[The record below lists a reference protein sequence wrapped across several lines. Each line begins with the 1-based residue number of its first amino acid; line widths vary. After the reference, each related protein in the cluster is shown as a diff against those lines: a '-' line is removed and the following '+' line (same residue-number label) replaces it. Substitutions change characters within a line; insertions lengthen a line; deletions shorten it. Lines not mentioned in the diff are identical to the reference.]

1 MAIINRVLP
10 PLNGRM
16 QTERPYVDDM
26 FDPLFNEAVR
36 NYYNGLYGNRALGIA
51 AGYAD
56 MWDNALTG
64 GKGILGPGMGILST
78 FGRSMDKTGDVIL
91 GGLTEGVN
99 YLGQLT
105 GGLNPEPVNPLRRI
119 MVDDYDYQGAG
130 LMAAAGNAMAKLAGT
145 QTPLDETNFSD
156 LGSRMA
162 GMTIDLATDPGILGS
177 RLAKLN
183 PGTPVGQVGQ
193 ALDTYDNFM
202 ARVAS
207 DVAFPGGRTLASK
220 GINQIFNLVGG
231 AKSIPTADVVI
242 GGKPLTPEEYTN
254 SANLY
259 GQMAQDYAVNSN
271 INPITDP
278 ETFKMLDEI
287 EQYVSNTT
295 AIEPTDVTRVVTPVD
310 IEGLQRNRDLYDAS
324 LVNQLEGLPSNL
336 TNIDYTLEDLGEALN
351 RLSKQEN
358 PYIRNLDTRQ
368 DILVDNLYDEIDTL
382 VGKASNGQDIN
393 ADVAEFFRAYP
404 QLAPESKQYGLK
416 TVQPYQFSS
425 STAGL
430 RKAYGKQAV
439 DQIGVT
445 TANLISKNPKYFENL
460 KADNVSNIGDSV
472 STAIRRNLSEY
483 IFNNKRLKDTLK
495 LDVQKDIDIW
505 TTNQANRKAFKTA
518 NPKEFN
524 PYSLTSIPQSTRFNI
539 DTIVKSLGLDINDV
553 FKNEKLL
560 TENETLKKFLELQKL
575 TDETEIYKYLEDP
588 KLSKLVED
596 LTLQRLGLQDLSKV
610 LDEFRTHTSKSDE
623 SIDDFLNFFNKYER
637 DESGNITD
645 AKGLLKTI
653 SRHQGVLEQSKFGRD
668 VLEWAKDIK
677 KITDSMTYKE
687 SPLEKFSNIVDTS
700 SFGDTVSGYN
710 KLINQFPDVD
720 IKLKKSAK
728 IAMNQ
733 TPTPQSR
740 LLVNFFNSKRTGAVR
755 TRYDKFSKTNVQYTP
770 IEVGIPI
777 DTYNSI
783 IKNHEDDKLL
793 STMLNEFKPPEGVY
807 MWKKGGG
814 LRSLKGN
821 GTLWLTPTN
830 KGLKYLDGLE
840 MVNGKGY
847 ITNNETL
854 SLFTKRDIPVDYR
867 KTKYDINKSI
877 LDTIE
882 NQNTKVYQL
891 DDSVVVNNMKYL
903 EPEELNKVVTE
914 SKAIPE
920 LQLQEMNNRIFKSIT
935 ERYPMPD
942 DFKPEG
948 EDLTKFVKQYGNRN
962 ERRLYALLDAELNSK
977 YAIKAKQRTGAERI
991 DSVRKSKALIDKVY
1005 SKYNPEQVRHYLEL
1019 RSSLDDQIIKGDEM
1033 LDYVIGSKGHVEVV
1047 GLKKEEADAIYNV
1060 VKANVDK
1067 INKHGKILQA
1077 YNVKTRSGN
1086 VVGYRLDYSN
1096 LNIKKDL
1103 TKYFSG
1109 LTKRE
1114 ALDDMVFYKGVTE
1127 RPKDLD
1133 QYADLE
1139 EAFESMKVAS
1149 QDLSTKLGFTDFNEN
1164 YFKFVMKDDD
1174 RVAKAFNDLAEAT
1187 GNDLDKLDKLTDALL
1202 DFNTRG
1208 SFGTVKYN
1216 KAYLG
1221 PFNRYPGM
1229 FSTDLQEIHSATFS
1243 KGMLDNT
1250 NSQTFFDLFLSDN
1263 FTIKN
1268 NFKDFESLKNALYVK
1283 DDTGKLY
1290 GNLTNLS
1297 VVAPKY
1303 NSNGR
1308 LVGFKQYN
1316 KFSDIELKQA
1326 FEDGTAVLLP
1336 SQVIAPLDRM
1346 LKKDVRMSNK
1356 FYQFINKY
1364 VTVPFKFGT
1373 LSNPGFLVGNMT
1385 DAYFKQALE
1394 MSKKYGTNLED
1405 EIAEVA
1411 MSMNEVVTL
1420 NNKFDDV
1427 FDEYR
1432 KFLESEDAIA
1442 DPIFKKSRSYGK
1454 LLSPALVMNNPE
1466 FLKAWTHYLNVMPD
1480 GPNRKVA
1487 KLYTFINN
1495 RQNTALFDNNN
1506 LDLEDVIDKTRKNPY
1521 DVPTNTVERVI
1532 YGKQGK
1538 GIKAWGLMLNNP
1550 LSDFILKKSN
1560 QIETH
1565 MRSAAIL
1572 NDLKHQGVSTDVIS
1586 DILEMPKDVADKTR
1600 RDLRIQMH
1608 DAVNTMHSANF
1619 DYDNVS
1625 NFMNTMSYVMPF
1637 PTFYLKN
1644 IAYWLDVL
1652 VENPQK
1658 IDKIISAHEA
1668 LWTAKEEDVEKDE
1681 FAAEAKGRGAVPV
1694 FTGKKHL
1701 SGFVKQTPY
1710 TSMFGAFNAL
1720 NDPQGDFWFR
1730 TNPLLR
1736 PVTRHL
1742 QRDEDVRYRPYSTN
1756 QYEKNI
1762 KQGDKE
1768 FNDLAYMFHQ
1778 LNPYDKFI
1786 NNMARLPGK
1795 IDKNEYRLSDF
1806 ASSLIQPDF

>member
-78 FGRSMDKTGDVIL
+78 FGRSMDKTGDILL

-162 GMTIDLATDPGILGS
+162 GMSIDLMTDPGILGS

-193 ALDTYDNFM
+193 ALDNYDNFM
-202 ARVAS
+202 AKVAS
-207 DVAFPGGRTLASK
+207 DVAFPGGRTLAKK
-220 GINQIFNLVGG
+220 GIDQIFNLVGG
-231 AKSIPTADVVI
+231 AKSRPTADVVI
-242 GGKPLTPEEYTN
+242 SSKSLTPEEYTN
-254 SANLY
+254 NAVMYN
-259 GQMAQDYAVNSN
+259 QMAQDYAKNAN
-271 INPITDP
+271 INPVDNPI
-278 ETFKMLDEI
+278 EFQMLDDI
-287 EQYVSNTT
+287 EQYALDNTMRFEQPNL
-295 AIEPTDVTRVVTPVD
+295 APTVNVD
-310 IEGLQRNRDLYDAS
+310 IAGLQRNRDLYDAS
-324 LVNQLEGLPSNL
+324 IINQLEGLKSNIVDVPS
-336 TNIDYTLEDLGEALN
+336 TPVEDDLWEAYSII
-351 RLSKQEN
+351 SKQDSPLIFN
-358 PYIRNLDTRQ
+358 SRTRGNE
-368 DILVDNLYDEIDTL
+368 LVDDIQNKIITHFDGGEQIDL
-382 VGKASNGQDIN
+382 KQ
-393 ADVAEFFRAYP
+393 FFSDYP
-404 QLAPESKQYGLK
+404 QLAPKSKQFALK
-416 TVQPYQFSS
+416 NEQPYQLAP
-425 STAGL
+425 STASL
-430 RKAYGKQAV
+430 RKAYGKQAI
-439 DQIGVT
+439 DQIS
-445 TANLISKNPKYFENL
+445 TATSNLIAKNPKYFENL
-460 KADNVSNIGDSV
+460 KADSVSNIGDV
-472 STAIRRNLSEY
+472 INTAVRRNLSEHV
-483 IFNNKRLKDTLK
+483 FDSKRLKDTL
-495 LDVQKDIDIW
+495 
-505 TTNQANRKAFKTA
+505 
-518 NPKEFN
+518 
-524 PYSLTSIPQSTRFNI
+524 SLNI
-539 DTIVKSLGLDINDV
+539 DEKTIKNSDLEV
-553 FKNEKLL
+553 FEKF
-560 TENETLKKFLELQKL
+560 KELQKL
-575 TDETEIYKYLEDP
+575 TDEHEIFKRLEDP
-588 KLSKLVED
+588 KLSQFVED
-596 LTLQRLGLQDLSKV
+596 LTLDRLGLNDLKRVLDDFRKHTSKDNES
-610 LDEFRTHTSKSDE
+610 LDEF
-623 SIDDFLNFFNKYER
+623 LNFLNKYER
-637 DESGNITD
+637 DLDGQITT
-645 AKGLLKTI
+645 AKGFLKTI
-653 SRHQGVLEQSKFGRD
+653 SRHQNLLEQSKFGRD
-668 VLEWAKDIK
+668 LLDWVDDVK
-677 KITDSMTYKE
+677 KITDTMVYKE
-687 SPLEKFSNIVDTS
+687 SPLQNLSNIIDTS
-700 SFGDTVSGYN
+700 AFGEGVLGYN
-710 KLINQFPDVD
+710 KLINKYPDVD
-720 IKLKKSAK
+720 IKLKSNAK
-728 IAMNQ
+728 VLINQ

-740 LLVNFFNSKRTGAVR
+740 LAIEFFNHQRTGAAR
-755 TRYDKFSKTNVQYTP
+755 INPKFNTTYTP
-770 IEVGIPI
+770 TEVGISI
-777 DTYNSI
+777 ANYNKI
-783 IKNHEDDKLL
+783 IKGYENDTFLQ
-793 STMLNEFKPPEGVY
+793 SMLNEFKAPQNVY
-807 MWKKGGG
+807 LWKKGGG
-814 LRSLKGN
+814 LR
-821 GTLWLTPTN
+821 TLEGDPNNIIWFTPTN
-830 KGLKYLDGLE
+830 KGLGYI
-840 MVNGKGY
+840 NGISNIDDKGY
-847 ITNNETL
+847 ITNSDTL

-867 KTKYDINKSI
+867 KIKYDIGADILNKVRQTPSKAYRVEDPKLI
-877 LDTIE
+877 ND
-882 NQNTKVYQL
+882 
-891 DDSVVVNNMKYL
+891 MKYL
-903 EPEELNKVVTE
+903 DSAEFSKVLTDVKPVSEL
-914 SKAIPE
+914 E
-920 LQLQEMNNRIFKSIT
+920 LTNAQNTIFKNIT

-942 DFKPEG
+942 GFKPEG
-948 EDLTKFVKQYGNRN
+948 EDLTKFVKQYGNRD
-962 ERRLYALLDAELNSK
+962 ERRLYALLDSELNSK
-977 YAIKAKQRTGAERI
+977 YAIKAKQRTGTERI
-991 DSVRKSKALIDKVY
+991 DSVRKSKALIDKVA
-1005 SKYNPEQVRHYLEL
+1005 SKYTPEQVRHYLEL

-1067 INKHGKILQA
+1067 INKHGKILEA
-1077 YNVKTRSGN
+1077 YNVKTKSGN
-1086 VVGYRLDYSN
+1086 VVGYRLDYN
-1096 LNIKKDL
+1096 NINIKKDL

-1114 ALDDMVFYKGVTE
+1114 ALNDMVFYKGVTE
-1127 RPKDLD
+1127 RPKYLD

-1164 YFKFVMKDDD
+1164 YFKFVMKDDEQ
-1174 RVAKAFNDLAEAT
+1174 VAKAFNDLAEAT
-1187 GNDLDKLDKLTDALL
+1187 GNDLDKLNKLTDALL
-1202 DFNTRG
+1202 DFNARG

-1229 FSTDLQEIHSATFS
+1229 FSTDLKEIHSATFS

-1303 NSNGR
+1303 NSNGK

-1411 MSMNEVVTL
+1411 MSMNEVVML

-1432 KFLESEDAIA
+1432 KFLESDEARA
-1442 DPIFKKSRSYGK
+1442 DDMFKKSRSYGK
-1454 LLSPALVMNNPE
+1454 HLSPALVMNNPE

-1521 DVPTNTVERVI
+1521 DTPTNPVERVI

-1538 GIKAWGLMLNNP
+1538 GIKSWGLMLNNP

-1572 NDLKHQGVSTDVIS
+1572 NDLKHQGMSTDVIS

-1668 LWTAKEEDVEKDE
+1668 LWSAKEEDVEKDE

-1701 SGFVKQTPY
+1701 AGFVKQTPY

-1768 FNDLAYMFHQ
+1768 FNDLAYIFHQ

-1795 IDKNEYRLSDF
+1795 IDKNDYRLSDF

>member
-78 FGRSMDKTGDVIL
+78 FGRSMDKTGDILL

-162 GMTIDLATDPGILGS
+162 GMSIDLMTDPGILGS

-193 ALDTYDNFM
+193 ALDNYDNFM
-202 ARVAS
+202 AKIAS

-231 AKSIPTADVVI
+231 AKSRPTADTIISDGDIYARNVETYK
-242 GGKPLTPEEYTN
+242 GMSDGY
-254 SANLY
+254 ANYL
-259 GQMAQDYAVNSN
+259 GVN
-271 INPITDP
+271 PMDDP
-278 ETFKMLDEI
+278 YNFDK
-287 EQYVSNTT
+287 
-295 AIEPTDVTRVVTPVD
+295 
-310 IEGLQRNRDLYDAS
+310 
-324 LVNQLEGLPSNL
+324 
-336 TNIDYTLEDLGEALN
+336 
-351 RLSKQEN
+351 
-358 PYIRNLDTRQ
+358 
-368 DILVDNLYDEIDTL
+368 
-382 VGKASNGQDIN
+382 
-393 ADVAEFFRAYP
+393 
-404 QLAPESKQYGLK
+404 
-416 TVQPYQFSS
+416 
-425 STAGL
+425 
-430 RKAYGKQAV
+430 
-439 DQIGVT
+439 
-445 TANLISKNPKYFENL
+445 ISKINKRYLTRKVPEQAKLIIEE
-460 KADNVSNIGDSV
+460 S
-472 STAIRRNLSEY
+472 SEY
-483 IFNNKRLKDTLK
+483 IPYKDFLEEHASKFFDHQGTPEQQDVFNKIRAIAVKMEIEGVDKITDADIPDDVKSYLDDMAKVISEQNPENPIKFVSEKDFENIAMKENYPNIKDVWDLEEPDIDSISKLRDDYVRQQFDTLK
-495 LDVQKDIDIW
+495 KASIPKKGQPHVKKYTSPSGSEVAIKSSRDLFEEANDYNSPFIDKLDDVMDYKKYSFFGTDEDVANPGYARFRESYNKLIDTKNKLAKHIEDSKNLEGDDELTALADTMLLTREYNDVLDDVVSGFDELVYKHPDLETIFKQYTHTVPTRKSVYNLALSSADFREKHTKEIVDAIAQ
-505 TTNQANRKAFKTA
+505 TTAVFVRKYPEAFK
-518 NPKEFN
+518 NLN
-524 PYSLTSIPQSTRFNI
+524 LN
-539 DTIVKSLGLDINDV
+539 DIND
-553 FKNEKLL
+553 FTSTFSKGIKNSMAEYVLNDERLL
-560 TENETLKKFLELQKL
+560 NVLSLDASKAARI
-575 TDETEIYKYLEDP
+575 DN
-588 KLSKLVED
+588 KLSKGYIQASPELIKQFEAFRHMASNFSVPHIRKYLDSHPELETLVED
-596 LTLQRLGLQDLSKV
+596 LILDDVYVPNLKRIFGQFRNEKKWNNTIHTFITSLKGTKDANGNVIDRGLLGVIRDNEEILSKPGNEFGQDL
-610 LDEFRTHTSKSDE
+610 LT
-623 SIDDFLNFFNKYER
+623 
-637 DESGNITD
+637 
-645 AKGLLKTI
+645 
-653 SRHQGVLEQSKFGRD
+653 
-668 VLEWAKDIK
+668 WA
-677 KITDSMTYKE
+677 
-687 SPLEKFSNIVDTS
+687 N
-700 SFGDTVSGYN
+700 
-710 KLINQFPDVD
+710 
-720 IKLKKSAK
+720 
-728 IAMNQ
+728 
-733 TPTPQSR
+733 
-740 LLVNFFNSKRTGAVR
+740 
-755 TRYDKFSKTNVQYTP
+755 NV
-770 IEVGIPI
+770 E
-777 DTYNSI
+777 SI
-783 IKNHEDDKLL
+783 IKNATIEDNAMNAANAYLDL
-793 STMLNEFKPPEGVY
+793 SDFEV
-807 MWKKGGG
+807 
-814 LRSLKGN
+814 SD
-821 GTLWLTPTN
+821 
-830 KGLKYLDGLE
+830 KGLAQLRATLPGFDVT
-840 MVNGKGY
+840 VNEDYKSFFTNTYVKPKQKHVNVGK
-847 ITNNETL
+847 
-854 SLFTKRDIPVDYR
+854 DILNAVKPYAKPDVSDTSKVVQDIAKLQPEQFE
-867 KTKYDINKSI
+867 KT
-877 LDTIE
+877 
-882 NQNTKVYQL
+882 
-891 DDSVVVNNMKYL
+891 VVVTK
-903 EPEELNKVVTE
+903 PV
-914 SKAIPE
+914 PE
-920 LQLQEMNNRIFKSIT
+920 LTLESAKEDIIKNLEFTSDPKIINSK
-935 ERYPMPD
+935 
-942 DFKPEG
+942 
-948 EDLTKFVKQYGNRN
+948 DLTDVVKQYGNRD
-962 ERRLYALLDAELNSK
+962 ERRLYALLDSELNSK
-977 YAIKAKQRTGAERI
+977 YAIKAKQRTGTERI
-991 DSVRKSKALIDKVY
+991 DSVRKSKALIDKVA
-1005 SKYNPEQVRHYLEL
+1005 SKYTPEQVRRYLEL

-1067 INKHGKILQA
+1067 INKHGKILEA
-1077 YNVKTRSGN
+1077 YNVKTKSGN
-1086 VVGYRLDYSN
+1086 VVGYRLDYN
-1096 LNIKKDL
+1096 NINIKKDL

-1114 ALDDMVFYKGVTE
+1114 ALDDMVFYKGVAE

-1202 DFNTRG
+1202 DFNARG

-1229 FSTDLQEIHSATFS
+1229 FSTDLKEIHSATFS

-1303 NSNGR
+1303 NSNGK

-1326 FEDGTAVLLP
+1326 FEDDTAVLLP
-1336 SQVIAPLDRM
+1336 NQLIAPLDRM
-1346 LKKDVRMSNK
+1346 LKKDARMSNK

-1411 MSMNEVVTL
+1411 MSMNEIVML

-1432 KFLESEDAIA
+1432 KFLESDEAIA

-1454 LLSPALVMNNPE
+1454 LLTPALVMNNPE
-1466 FLKAWTHYLNVMPD
+1466 FLKAWTVYLNKMPD
-1480 GPNRKVA
+1480 GANRKVA

-1521 DVPTNTVERVI
+1521 DVPTNTVERII

-1538 GIKAWGLMLNNP
+1538 GIKSWGLMLNNP

-1572 NDLKHQGVSTDVIS
+1572 NDLKHQGMSTDVIS

-1668 LWTAKEEDVEKDE
+1668 LWSAKEEDVEKDE

-1701 SGFVKQTPY
+1701 AGFVKQTPY

-1795 IDKNEYRLSDF
+1795 IDRNDYRLSDF